1 MCFLLF
7 FSSVIDPIVKQR
19 QGAGRCNDVGMIVFD
34 NVLVQDDVQETFLR
48 TSRLDQLQPFLAFIG
63 YDIDQRLVAFT
74 FRKVQPCSR
83 FRTPSVASR
92 TGTVEDFGLD
102 AVEHTGVQI
111 SGVQPYSIRLFRI
124 VGGIKTGDPFAQL
137 VDDTNFDLCDLAG
150 NTGQDHVYRPVVCLA
165 NPFCCLG
172 ESIVGSESGQHDAV
186 TARPGIYPADF
197 GGQLHRPSLSF
208 RLIVFIIYLAVVT
221 GDGKTGK
228 EQQPGDE

>member
-83 FRTPSVASR
+83 
-92 TGTVEDFGLD
+92 L
-102 AVEHTGVQI
+102 
-111 SGVQPYSIRLFRI
+111 RL
-124 VGGIKTGDPFAQL
+124 P
-137 VDDTNFDLCDLAG
+137 
-150 NTGQDHVYRPVVCLA
+150 P
-165 NPFCCLG
+165 
-172 ESIVGSESGQHDAV
+172 
-186 TARPGIYPADF
+186 
-197 GGQLHRPSLSF
+197 
-208 RLIVFIIYLAVVT
+208 
-221 GDGKTGK
+221 
-228 EQQPGDE
+228 

>member
-92 TGTVEDFGLD
+92 TGTVG
-102 AVEHTGVQI
+102 
-111 SGVQPYSIRLFRI
+111 R
-124 VGGIKTGDPFAQL
+124 
-137 VDDTNFDLCDLAG
+137 C
-150 NTGQDHVYRPVVCLA
+150 
-165 NPFCCLG
+165 
-172 ESIVGSESGQHDAV
+172 
-186 TARPGIYPADF
+186 
-197 GGQLHRPSLSF
+197 
-208 RLIVFIIYLAVVT
+208 
-221 GDGKTGK
+221 
-228 EQQPGDE
+228 

>member
-92 TGTVEDFGLD
+92 TGTVEDSVWTLLNIPASRFP
-102 AVEHTGVQI
+102 AF
-111 SGVQPYSIRLFRI
+111 SRI
-124 VGGIKTGDPFAQL
+124 VSACS
-137 VDDTNFDLCDLAG
+137 V
-150 NTGQDHVYRPVVCLA
+150 
-165 NPFCCLG
+165 
-172 ESIVGSESGQHDAV
+172 
-186 TARPGIYPADF
+186 
-197 GGQLHRPSLSF
+197 
-208 RLIVFIIYLAVVT
+208 
-221 GDGKTGK
+221 
-228 EQQPGDE
+228 